1 MVLDIF
7 TKTLNNVW
15 PMIAIFLSVVIIV
28 RVFYLIS
35 NSKKIT
41 LYKEIFGLLFIIYIL
56 LLFELLT
63 ATDTN
68 YYHGINLTPFA
79 EISRYQFASH
89 QFNINVLGNI
99 FIFIPFGV
107 FISTY
112 LKSKKAYP
120 CFIIAALTSI
130 TVELVQLKIGRSF
143 DIDDIILNVA
153 GAIIGYL
160 IYKLL
165 KALKKKLPDF
175 LKKDIIYNIISLIM
189 FGCII
194 YWLANRI
201 GLL

>member
-28 RVFYLIS
+28 RVFYLIT
-35 NSKKIT
+35 NNKKIT

-68 YYHGINLTPFA
+68 NYHGINLTPFA

-89 QFNINVLGNI
+89 QFNINVFGNI
-99 FIFIPFGV
+99 FIFIPFGI
-107 FISTY
+107 FIASY
-112 LKSKKAYP
+112 LNAKKAYP
-120 CFIIAALTSI
+120 CFIIATLTSI

-143 DIDDIILNVA
+143 DIDDIILNVL
-153 GAIIGYL
+153 GALLGYL
-160 IYKLL
+160 IYKFL

-175 LKKDIIYNIISLIM
+175 LKKDIIYNIISLLV